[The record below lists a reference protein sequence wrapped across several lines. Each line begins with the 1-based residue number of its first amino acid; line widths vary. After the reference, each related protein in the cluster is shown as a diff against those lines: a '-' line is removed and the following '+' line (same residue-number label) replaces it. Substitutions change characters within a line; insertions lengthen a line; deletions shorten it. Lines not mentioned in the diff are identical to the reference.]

1 MKHLMDDDLNRR
13 LVALLQAD
21 GRMTHAEL
29 AERLGVSRP
38 TVIDRVKRL
47 EAAGLLAGYAARVS
61 AAAAGKPVVAFVAV
75 RYRAGNDEALE
86 RRFYEALE
94 REPDVLEAHTVAG
107 EDCLLIKVVA
117 DTPAGMN
124 ERLRR
129 IRGLGPQVTTRTTV
143 VLDTHFHKAGPS
155 PFPLET
161 KPVVPLA
168 PAAGGVAAKK
178 ARP

>member
-1 MKHLMDDDLNRR
+1 MKHLMDDDLNRH
-13 LVALLQAD
+13 LVALLQAE

-75 RYRAGNDEALE
+75 RYRANNDELLE
-86 RRFYEALE
+86 RRFIKAIEQ
-94 REPDVLEAHTVAG
+94 EPDILEAHTVAG

-117 DTPAGMN
+117 ETPAGMN

-129 IRGLGPQVTTRTTV
+129 IRALGPQVTTRTTV
-143 VLDTHFHKAGPS
+143 VLQTHFEKPGPS
-155 PFPLET
+155 PFPLEP
-161 KPVVPLA
+161 KPAVPL
-168 PAAGGVAAKK
+168 VARKVK
-178 ARP
+178 G

>member
-1 MKHLMDDDLNRR
+1 MKHLMDDDLNRH
-13 LVALLQAD
+13 LVALLQGD

-75 RYRAGNDEALE
+75 RYRANNDEALE
-86 RRFYEALE
+86 RRFIKAIEQ
-94 REPDVLEAHTVAG
+94 EPDILEAHTVAG

-129 IRGLGPQVTTRTTV
+129 IRALGPQVTTRTTV
-143 VLDTHFHKAGPS
+143 VLQTHFEKPGPS
-155 PFPLET
+155 PFPLEVKPSAVLAQKPGT
-161 KPVVPLA
+161 KNV
-168 PAAGGVAAKK
+168 K
-178 ARP
+178 R